1 MHFFSEIPSRE
12 YRFGGSKWTRT
23 APADNSDCT
32 HYFVQTAKK
41 GIFFTDILLTRLNL
55 FKLIHTRKEFIIS
68 DCLLFFVC

>member
-41 GIFFTDILLTRLNL
+41 GYLLY
-55 FKLIHTRKEFIIS
+55 
-68 DCLLFFVC
+68 